1 MYNGIGLQ
9 TPRGSGTNGY
19 IQTNKFFVR
28 PRTGKVAH
36 DTKGFEGD
44 QGTGGISKKP
54 NKEILEH
61 DRKRQIQLKLVVL
74 EDKLIEQGYT
84 DAEIEE
90 KLQEARKTLE
100 AASEDSGGLTA
111 SDTKVSDTQSHQIA
125 ARKEKQMETLRA
137 ALGIRMSEPDEQ
149 GIDGTDDEL
158 RNSRKNDPGEA
169 SKWSEKRE
177 HAFLDREFTRKKHVT
192 EDLEVEKDENKK
204 GIKALKNKK
213 KDEFDESRRH
223 RKEESR
229 KRRHQV
235 DSSDTDS
242 SGKHAKGSRKKH
254 SKGRQGRDHET
265 ESGSDHVKKKRTL
278 TKHKKSKRH
287 DSESDDSATDD
298 ETNSDH
304 GKKKSRI
311 SEKIKKSRRSGD
323 SDDSATG
330 DETDSDHGKK
340 KSRISEKIKKSRR
353 SGDSDDSATG
363 DETDSDHGK
372 KNRISEKIKKNRS
385 GDSIDDADDIGLVNL
400 HQEVEKDKKSRARH
414 DFDDNSDFD
423 DRWNGGRSRHGNGR
437 RINEGDSE
445 SDLNKVGKHRRE
457 LTSRGLKRNG
467 SDSDASGDE
476 KLEKIRSSRRH
487 DSDEEDSD
495 TIYGRKGKKNVEEMR
510 GSLKDYSD
518 DSKSSDSDSSASDDR
533 HGKTVKKNILDK
545 SRSGGG
551 DHSKIIEKKVGSLD
565 DVSED
570 SSRSSDSGNSGDYRH
585 GKPVSK
591 TPADKNRSG
600 GGDAGY
606 NKGGQSG
613 RESFLEEKGS
623 RSDDLGRGDR
633 PRELYQSRRE
643 AVDKTS
649 RDIQAT
655 GRNKRKL
662 DDSTKDEEQE
672 SKSRN
677 RTVGKEVGH
686 DIDRRA
692 YQSKDDQRRDDSSKL
707 VRSRGHGD
715 DNVGDT
721 RKEDESR
728 RGSRNDQ
735 EYKERGGE
743 KILARDEEDHR
754 GRRYQRDEEDDDY
767 RRHGKNEVD
776 QRYGSRRHGRG
787 GKEEQGSRGHE
798 RDKQIDQS
806 KRSRYDDSRS
816 SERKQYENYRRDDDR
831 VRYRD

>member
-44 QGTGGISKKP
+44 QGTGGITKKP

-100 AASEDSGGLTA
+100 AASEESGGLTA

-158 RNSRKNDPGEA
+158 RNSWKNDPGEG
-169 SKWSEKRE
+169 SKWSEKHE
-177 HAFLDREFTRKKHVT
+177 HAFLDREFTRKKHVA

-204 GIKALKNKK
+204 GVKALKNKK
-213 KDEFDESRRH
+213 KEDEFDESRHH

-229 KRRHQV
+229 KRRHRD

-254 SKGRQGRDHET
+254 SKGRRGRDHET
-265 ESGSDHVKKKRTL
+265 ESDSDHGKKKRTS

-287 DSESDDSATDD
+287 DSGSDDSATD
-298 ETNSDH
+298 
-304 GKKKSRI
+304 
-311 SEKIKKSRRSGD
+311 
-323 SDDSATG
+323 

-340 KSRISEKIKKSRR
+340 KSRISEKLKKSRR
-353 SGDSDDSATG
+353 SGDSDDSAT
-363 DETDSDHGK
+363 
-372 KNRISEKIKKNRS
+372 
-385 GDSIDDADDIGLVNL
+385 DDVDDVGLVNL
-400 HQEVEKDKKSRARH
+400 HQEVEKHKKSRARH
-414 DFDDNSDFD
+414 DSDDNSGFN
-423 DRWNGGRSRHGNGR
+423 DRWNGDSSRHGNGR
-437 RINEGDSE
+437 RISEGDSE

-457 LTSRGLKRNG
+457 LTSRSHKRND

-476 KLEKIRSSRRH
+476 KLEKIRSRRRH
-487 DSDEEDSD
+487 DSDEEDPD
-495 TIYGRKGKKNVEEMR
+495 TVYGRKGKKIVEETR
-510 GSLKDYSD
+510 GSLKDDSD
-518 DSKSSDSDSSASDDR
+518 DSKSTDSDSSASDDG
-533 HGKTVKKNILDK
+533 HGKTMKKNLLDK
-545 SRSGGG
+545 SGRG
-551 DHSKIIEKKVGSLD
+551 DHRQIIDKKLDSLD

-570 SSRSSDSGNSGDYRH
+570 SRRSSDSGSSGSDYRH
-585 GKPVSK
+585 GKPVKK

-600 GGDAGY
+600 GGDGGY
-606 NKGGQSG
+606 NKGGRSG

-623 RSDDLGRGDR
+623 RSADLGRGDR

-643 AVDKTS
+643 AVDKTNL
-649 RDIQAT
+649 DIQAT

-662 DDSTKDEEQE
+662 DDSTKDEEHE

-677 RTVGKEVGH
+677 RAVGKEEGH

-692 YQSKDDQRRDDSSKL
+692 YQSKDDQRGDSSKL
-707 VRSRGHGD
+707 VRSRGRD
-715 DNVGDT
+715 DDVGDT
-721 RKEDESR
+721 RKEDEPR

-743 KILARDEEDHR
+743 KRHARDEEDHR
-754 GRRYQRDEEDDDY
+754 GRRYQRDEEEDDDY

-787 GKEEQGSRGHE
+787 EKEEQGSRGHE
-798 RDKQIDQS
+798 RDKQIDHS
-806 KRSRYDDSRS
+806 KRSRYDDSRF
-816 SERKQYENYRRDDDR
+816 SERKRYENDKRDDDR

>member
-158 RNSRKNDPGEA
+158 RNSRKNDPGEG

-254 SKGRQGRDHET
+254 SKGRRGRDHET
-265 ESGSDHVKKKRTL
+265 ESDSDHVKKKRTL
-278 TKHKKSKRH
+278 MKHKKSKRH

-372 KNRISEKIKKNRS
+372 KKSRISEKIKKNRRS
-385 GDSIDDADDIGLVNL
+385 GDSTDDADDIGLVNL

-414 DFDDNSDFD
+414 DSDDNSDFD

-437 RINEGDSE
+437 RISEGDSE

-533 HGKTVKKNILDK
+533 HGKTVKKKILDK

-551 DHSKIIEKKVGSLD
+551 DHSKIIEKKVASLD

-600 GGDAGY
+600 GGDADPE
-606 NKGGQSG
+606 NCTN
-613 RESFLEEKGS
+613 LVEK
-623 RSDDLGRGDR
+623 LWT
-633 PRELYQSRRE
+633 
-643 AVDKTS
+643 KTS

-662 DDSTKDEEQE
+662 DDSTRDEEHE
-672 SKSRN
+672 SKSR
-677 RTVGKEVGH
+677 GH
-686 DIDRRA
+686 D
-692 YQSKDDQRRDDSSKL
+692 
-707 VRSRGHGD
+707 D

-798 RDKQIDQS
+798 RDKQIDHS

>member
-28 PRTGKVAH
+28 PKTGKVAH

-44 QGTGGISKKP
+44 QGTGGITKKP

-100 AASEDSGGLTA
+100 AASEESGGLNA

-158 RNSRKNDPGEA
+158 RNSRKNDPGEG

-177 HAFLDREFTRKKHVT
+177 HAFLDREFIRKKHVA

-204 GIKALKNKK
+204 GVKALKNKK
-213 KDEFDESRRH
+213 KEDEFDESRHH

-254 SKGRQGRDHET
+254 SKGRRGRDHET
-265 ESGSDHVKKKRTL
+265 ESDSDHGKKKRTS
-278 TKHKKSKRH
+278 TKHKKSRRH
-287 DSESDDSATDD
+287 DSGSDDSATD
-298 ETNSDH
+298 
-304 GKKKSRI
+304 
-311 SEKIKKSRRSGD
+311 
-323 SDDSATG
+323 

-340 KSRISEKIKKSRR
+340 KSRISEKLKKSRR
-353 SGDSDDSATG
+353 SGDSDDSA
-363 DETDSDHGK
+363 S
-372 KNRISEKIKKNRS
+372 
-385 GDSIDDADDIGLVNL
+385 DDADGVGLVNL
-400 HQEVEKDKKSRARH
+400 HQEVEKHKKSRVRH
-414 DFDDNSDFD
+414 DSDDNSGFN
-423 DRWNGGRSRHGNGR
+423 DRWNGDGSRHGNGR
-437 RINEGDSE
+437 RISEGDSE
-445 SDLNKVGKHRRE
+445 PNLNKLGKHRRE
-457 LTSRGLKRNG
+457 LTSRSHKRND

-476 KLEKIRSSRRH
+476 KLEKIRSRRRH

-495 TIYGRKGKKNVEEMR
+495 AVYGRKGKTIVEEMR
-510 GSLKDYSD
+510 GSLKDDSD
-518 DSKSSDSDSSASDDR
+518 DSKSTDSDSSASDDG
-533 HGKTVKKNILDK
+533 HGKTMKKNLLEK
-545 SRSGGG
+545 SGRG
-551 DHSKIIEKKVGSLD
+551 DHMRIIDKKLDSLD

-570 SSRSSDSGNSGDYRH
+570 SRRSSDSGSSGSDYRH
-585 GKPVSK
+585 GKPVKK
-591 TPADKNRSG
+591 TPADKNRSA
-600 GGDAGY
+600 GGDGGY
-606 NKGGQSG
+606 NKGGRSG

-623 RSDDLGRGDR
+623 RSADLGRGDR

-643 AVDKTS
+643 AVDKTNL
-649 RDIQAT
+649 DIQAT
-655 GRNKRKL
+655 GGNKRKL
-662 DDSTKDEEQE
+662 DDSTKDEEHE

-677 RTVGKEVGH
+677 RTVGKEEGH
-686 DIDRRA
+686 GIDRRA
-692 YQSKDDQRRDDSSKL
+692 YQSKDDQRGDSSKL
-707 VRSRGHGD
+707 VRSRGRD
-715 DNVGDT
+715 DEHVGDT
-721 RKEDESR
+721 RKEDEPR
-728 RGSRNDQ
+728 HGSRNDQ

-743 KILARDEEDHR
+743 KRHARDEEDHR
-754 GRRYQRDEEDDDY
+754 GRRYQRDEEEDDDY

-776 QRYGSRRHGRG
+776 QRYGSGSRRHGRG
-787 GKEEQGSRGHE
+787 EKEEQGSRGHE
-798 RDKQIDQS
+798 RDKQIDHS
-806 KRSRYDDSRS
+806 KRSRYDDSRF
-816 SERKQYENYRRDDDR
+816 SERKRYENDRRDDDR

>member
-28 PRTGKVAH
+28 PKTGKVAH

-44 QGTGGISKKP
+44 QGTGGITKKP

-100 AASEDSGGLTA
+100 AASEESGGLNA

-158 RNSRKNDPGEA
+158 RNSRKNDPVEG

-177 HAFLDREFTRKKHVT
+177 HAFLDREFIRKKHVA

-204 GIKALKNKK
+204 GVKALKNKK
-213 KDEFDESRRH
+213 KEDEFDESRHH

-254 SKGRQGRDHET
+254 SKGRRGRDHET
-265 ESGSDHVKKKRTL
+265 ESDSDHGKKKRTS
-278 TKHKKSKRH
+278 TKHKKSRRH
-287 DSESDDSATDD
+287 DSGSDDSATD
-298 ETNSDH
+298 
-304 GKKKSRI
+304 
-311 SEKIKKSRRSGD
+311 
-323 SDDSATG
+323 

-340 KSRISEKIKKSRR
+340 KSRISEKLKKSRR
-353 SGDSDDSATG
+353 SGDSDDSA
-363 DETDSDHGK
+363 S
-372 KNRISEKIKKNRS
+372 
-385 GDSIDDADDIGLVNL
+385 DDADGVGLVNL
-400 HQEVEKDKKSRARH
+400 HQEVEKHKKSRVRH
-414 DFDDNSDFD
+414 DSDDNSGFN
-423 DRWNGGRSRHGNGR
+423 DRWNGDGSRHGNGR
-437 RINEGDSE
+437 RISEGDSE
-445 SDLNKVGKHRRE
+445 PNLNKLGKHRRE
-457 LTSRGLKRNG
+457 LTSRSHKRND

-476 KLEKIRSSRRH
+476 KLEKIRSRRRH

-495 TIYGRKGKKNVEEMR
+495 AVYGRKGKTIVEEMR
-510 GSLKDYSD
+510 GSLKDDSD
-518 DSKSSDSDSSASDDR
+518 DSKSTDSDSSASDDG
-533 HGKTVKKNILDK
+533 HGKTMKKNLLDK
-545 SRSGGG
+545 SGHG
-551 DHSKIIEKKVGSLD
+551 DHRQIIDKKLDSLD

-570 SSRSSDSGNSGDYRH
+570 SRRSSDSGSSGSDYRH
-585 GKPVSK
+585 GKPVKK
-591 TPADKNRSG
+591 TPADKNRSA
-600 GGDAGY
+600 GGDGGY
-606 NKGGQSG
+606 NKGGRSG

-623 RSDDLGRGDR
+623 RSADLGRGDR

-643 AVDKTS
+643 AMDKTNL
-649 RDIQAT
+649 DIQAT
-655 GRNKRKL
+655 GGNKRKL
-662 DDSTKDEEQE
+662 DDSTKDEEHE

-677 RTVGKEVGH
+677 RTVGKEEGH
-686 DIDRRA
+686 GIDRRA
-692 YQSKDDQRRDDSSKL
+692 YQSKDDQRGDSSKL
-707 VRSRGHGD
+707 VRSRGRD
-715 DNVGDT
+715 DEHVGDT
-721 RKEDESR
+721 RKEDEPR
-728 RGSRNDQ
+728 HGSRNDQ

-743 KILARDEEDHR
+743 KRHARDEEDHR
-754 GRRYQRDEEDDDY
+754 GRRYQRDEEEDDDY

-776 QRYGSRRHGRG
+776 QRYGSGSRRHGRG
-787 GKEEQGSRGHE
+787 EKEEQGSRGHE
-798 RDKQIDQS
+798 RDKQIDHS
-806 KRSRYDDSRS
+806 KRSRYDDSRF
-816 SERKQYENYRRDDDR
+816 SERKRYENDRRDDDR

>member
-28 PRTGKVAH
+28 PKTGKVAH

-44 QGTGGISKKP
+44 QGTGGITKKP

-100 AASEDSGGLTA
+100 AASEESGGLNA

-158 RNSRKNDPGEA
+158 RNSRKNDPGEG

-177 HAFLDREFTRKKHVT
+177 HAFLDREFIRKKHVA

-204 GIKALKNKK
+204 GVKALKNKK
-213 KDEFDESRRH
+213 KEDEFDESRHH

-254 SKGRQGRDHET
+254 SKGRRGRDHET
-265 ESGSDHVKKKRTL
+265 ESDSDHGKKKRTS
-278 TKHKKSKRH
+278 TKHKKSRRH
-287 DSESDDSATDD
+287 DSGSDDSATD
-298 ETNSDH
+298 
-304 GKKKSRI
+304 
-311 SEKIKKSRRSGD
+311 
-323 SDDSATG
+323 

-340 KSRISEKIKKSRR
+340 KSRISEKLKKSRR
-353 SGDSDDSATG
+353 SGDSDDSA
-363 DETDSDHGK
+363 S
-372 KNRISEKIKKNRS
+372 
-385 GDSIDDADDIGLVNL
+385 DDADGVGLVNL
-400 HQEVEKDKKSRARH
+400 HQEVEKHKKSLARH
-414 DFDDNSDFD
+414 DSDDNSGFN
-423 DRWNGGRSRHGNGR
+423 DRWNGDSSRHGNGR
-437 RINEGDSE
+437 RISEGDSE
-445 SDLNKVGKHRRE
+445 PNLNKLGKHRRE
-457 LTSRGLKRNG
+457 LTSRSHKRNE

-476 KLEKIRSSRRH
+476 KLEKIRSRRRH

-495 TIYGRKGKKNVEEMR
+495 AVYGRKGKTIVEEMR
-510 GSLKDYSD
+510 GSLKDDSD
-518 DSKSSDSDSSASDDR
+518 DSKSTDSDSSASDDG
-533 HGKTVKKNILDK
+533 HGKTMKKNLLEK
-545 SRSGGG
+545 SGRG
-551 DHSKIIEKKVGSLD
+551 DHMRIIDKKLDSLD

-570 SSRSSDSGNSGDYRH
+570 SRRSSDSGSSGSDYRH
-585 GKPVSK
+585 GKPVKK
-591 TPADKNRSG
+591 TPADKNRSA
-600 GGDAGY
+600 GGDGGY
-606 NKGGQSG
+606 NKGGRSG

-623 RSDDLGRGDR
+623 RSADLGRGDR

-643 AVDKTS
+643 AMDKTNL
-649 RDIQAT
+649 DIQAT
-655 GRNKRKL
+655 GGNKRKL
-662 DDSTKDEEQE
+662 DDSTKDEEHE

-677 RTVGKEVGH
+677 RTVGKEEGH
-686 DIDRRA
+686 GIDRRA
-692 YQSKDDQRRDDSSKL
+692 YQSKDDQRGDSSKL
-707 VRSRGHGD
+707 VRSRGRD
-715 DNVGDT
+715 DEHVGDT
-721 RKEDESR
+721 RKEDEPR
-728 RGSRNDQ
+728 HGSRNDQ

-743 KILARDEEDHR
+743 KRHARDEEDHR
-754 GRRYQRDEEDDDY
+754 GRRYQRDEEEDDDY

-776 QRYGSRRHGRG
+776 QRYGSGSRRHGRG
-787 GKEEQGSRGHE
+787 EKEEQGSRGHE
-798 RDKQIDQS
+798 RDKQIDHS
-806 KRSRYDDSRS
+806 KRSRYDDSRF
-816 SERKQYENYRRDDDR
+816 SERKRYENDRRDDDR

>member
-1 MYNGIGLQ
+1 
-9 TPRGSGTNGY
+9 
-19 IQTNKFFVR
+19 
-28 PRTGKVAH
+28 
-36 DTKGFEGD
+36 
-44 QGTGGISKKP
+44 
-54 NKEILEH
+54 
-61 DRKRQIQLKLVVL
+61 
-74 EDKLIEQGYT
+74 
-84 DAEIEE
+84 
-90 KLQEARKTLE
+90 
-100 AASEDSGGLTA
+100 
-111 SDTKVSDTQSHQIA
+111 
-125 ARKEKQMETLRA
+125 
-137 ALGIRMSEPDEQ
+137 MSEPDEQ
-149 GIDGTDDEL
+149 GTDGTDDEL
-158 RNSRKNDPGEA
+158 RNSRKNDPGEG

-254 SKGRQGRDHET
+254 SKGRRGRDHET
-265 ESGSDHVKKKRTL
+265 ESDSDHVKKKRTM

-298 ETNSDH
+298 ETDSDH

-311 SEKIKKSRRSGD
+311 SEKIKKSRRSVDSDDSSTGDETDSDHGKKKSRISEKIKKSRTGD

-340 KSRISEKIKKSRR
+340 KSRISEKIKK
-353 SGDSDDSATG
+353 
-363 DETDSDHGK
+363 
-372 KNRISEKIKKNRS
+372 NRRS

-400 HQEVEKDKKSRARH
+400 HQEVEKDKKSRVRH
-414 DFDDNSDFD
+414 DSDDNSDFD
-423 DRWNGGRSRHGNGR
+423 DRWNGGRSRHGNGH
-437 RINEGDSE
+437 RISKGDGE
-445 SDLNKVGKHRRE
+445 SNLNKEGKHRRE

-467 SDSDASGDE
+467 SDSDASGDK

-495 TIYGRKGKKNVEEMR
+495 TIYGRKGKKTVEEMR
-510 GSLKDYSD
+510 GSMKDYSG
-518 DSKSSDSDSSASDDR
+518 DSKSSDSDSSDSDDR
-533 HGKTVKKNILDK
+533 HGKTVKKKILDK

-551 DHSKIIEKKVGSLD
+551 DHSKIIEKKLGSLD
-565 DVSED
+565 DGSED

-585 GKPVSK
+585 GKPVRK
-591 TPADKNRSG
+591 TPADKNISG

-643 AVDKTS
+643 AVEKTS

-662 DDSTKDEEQE
+662 DDSIKVEEHE

-707 VRSRGHGD
+707 VRSRGHDD
-715 DNVGDT
+715 DNVGDA

-798 RDKQIDQS
+798 RDKQIDHS